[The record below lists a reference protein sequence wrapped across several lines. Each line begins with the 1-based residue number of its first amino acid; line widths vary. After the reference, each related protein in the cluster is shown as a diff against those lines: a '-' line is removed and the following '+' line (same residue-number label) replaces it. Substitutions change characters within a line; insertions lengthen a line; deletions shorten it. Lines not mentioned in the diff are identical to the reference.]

1 MGKQR
6 ENSFFARLSDK
17 ALYFWRFVTV
27 DVWKITENKLHI
39 NIIKTV
45 NATAHFFVDEQLQS
59 KASALTYNTI
69 LAIVP
74 VLALLFAFA
83 KGFGFQNIIQSQLF
97 DYFPA
102 QREALEHALQFVD
115 AYLSQTKSGVFVGI
129 GLVFLFWTLIS
140 LLSNIESAFNN
151 IWDVKGRSFY
161 RKVTDYTSMFII
173 LPILMIS
180 SSGLS
185 LFVSASIDNVVYLNF
200 ISPLVRNLLSFAPYV
215 LTSLFFTAMYI
226 FIPNTKVK
234 FTAALISGVICGC
247 AFQIFQFL
255 YISGQIWVSK
265 YNAIYGSFAF
275 LPLLLLWLQLSWL
288 ICLFGAL
295 LTYSIQ
301 NVGKFSFGRISE
313 VSRRNKDFVALVVAT
328 YIVKRFEKGE
338 KPYTIS
344 DLYKEINIYFPLVAG
359 AVELLENSHV
369 IIPVT
374 LEDSRTVAY
383 LPAIDIQT
391 ITVKYVLDKIERHTN
406 DDEWNESFILDLATR
421 FEEEWRA
428 LYEMRE
434 CQCCDLGDMLL
445 KDFPIREVVQPV
457 SF

>member
-17 ALYFWRFVTV
+17 ALSFWRFVTV

-234 FTAALISGVICGC
+234 FTAALISG
-247 AFQIFQFL
+247 A
-255 YISGQIWVSK
+255 VS
-265 YNAIYGSFAF
+265 YTHLT
-275 LPLLLLWLQLSWL
+275 LP
-288 ICLFGAL
+288 
-295 LTYSIQ
+295 T
-301 NVGKFSFGRISE
+301 
-313 VSRRNKDFVALVVAT
+313 T
-328 YIVKRFEKGE
+328 
-338 KPYTIS
+338 
-344 DLYKEINIYFPLVAG
+344 
-359 AVELLENSHV
+359 
-369 IIPVT
+369 
-374 LEDSRTVAY
+374 
-383 LPAIDIQT
+383 
-391 ITVKYVLDKIERHTN
+391 
-406 DDEWNESFILDLATR
+406 
-421 FEEEWRA
+421 
-428 LYEMRE
+428 
-434 CQCCDLGDMLL
+434 
-445 KDFPIREVVQPV
+445 
-457 SF
+457 